1 MWVAKMLVIAERKPF
16 PPRVTPNMGFVD
28 AVSGYRGLFTSVP
41 PFQSVNSD
49 GLVARPILQSE
60 DQLQPYIQDLQSQI
74 NKKNIY

>member
-1 MWVAKMLVIAERKPF
+1 MLVIAERKPF

-74 NKKNIY
+74 NKKIFTKETKT